1 MSYHNGSVW
10 PHDNALIAAGF
21 VRYGLKA
28 EALRLMTGLFDAS
41 LFFDLHRLPEL
52 FCGFHRRPGES
63 PTHYPV
69 SCAPQAWASGSALL
83 LLQASLN
90 LRVLGAESRVVFAR
104 PVLPAYLDWVSIH
117 GLRLGEAALDL
128 EIARHGEDTAIAVP
142 RRDGAASR
150 HRRVTRSSRA
160 RQDRFWG
167 LRGHSLEAMNR
178 RGNIKLSA
186 SGVWAGATGKGARMK
201 VRAPNRVS
209 HTYRQRLNGSVS
221 KVFRSRT
228 DPM

>member
-1 MSYHNGSVW
+1 
-10 PHDNALIAAGF
+10 
-21 VRYGLKA
+21 
-28 EALRLMTGLFDAS
+28 MTGLFDAS

-90 LRVLGAESRVVFAR
+90 LRVLGAESRWSSRAGLAG
-104 PVLPAYLDWVSIH
+104 LP
-117 GLRLGEAALDL
+117 RLGVHPRAA
-128 EIARHGEDTAIAVP
+128 P
-142 RRDGAASR
+142 RRGRARSRDRAPRRGHGHRRAAQGRRGRGR